1 MKSPQIRRLQ
11 VCYSTRAR
19 QLCTML
25 PTNMPRLTRPNRNKR
40 KIRLALELTILKR
53 KKMTN
58 EIRESLEVRFKS
70 TKLMTSWKR
79 MKKMMKVSRIIQ
91 PWVSYLLWLT
101 VKWIKRCEAIARIGK
116 TRGQSSRANFLHIW
130 SRRINSLQTTWQVSS
145 DKRDLKSI

>member
-1 MKSPQIRRLQ
+1 
-11 VCYSTRAR
+11 
-19 QLCTML
+19 ML

-101 VKWIKRCEAIARIGK
+101 VK
-116 TRGQSSRANFLHIW
+116 
-130 SRRINSLQTTWQVSS
+130 
-145 DKRDLKSI
+145 